1 MIVSNKVA
9 WASAQECFG
18 SAVPLKPQLL
28 CPALVSSAMRAIPYF
43 LALFPLIA
51 QAGTVKTDVAYGDDP
66 LQKLD
71 LHLPDTPTNAP
82 VMVYIHGGGWAKGD
96 KAAVGLKPA
105 FFNGKGWIFVSV
117 NYRLLPEGKHPANV
131 EDIALALA
139 KVHNE
144 VAEKGGDPGK
154 LFVMGH
160 SAGAHLA
167 ALVATNPKPLEQ
179 AGKSLKILKGVI
191 SLDTNAYDLPTLTG
205 TAMKPFYDS
214 VFGTDP
220 ELLKDASP
228 RFHVAADKGIP
239 PFLICYSRGMGRN
252 AEPIRS
258 GAAEAF
264 SAALAK
270 AGIPASVIDASDRNH
285 GEINQWFGRSDDA
298 MVTGKAWEFLEPL
311 AKTQ

>member
-1 MIVSNKVA
+1 
-9 WASAQECFG
+9 
-18 SAVPLKPQLL
+18 
-28 CPALVSSAMRAIPYF
+28 MRAIPYF

-51 QAGTVKTDVAYGDDP
+51 HAGEKKADIPYGDHP

-71 LHLPDTPTNAP
+71 LHLPDKPTQSP

-117 NYRLLPEGKHPANV
+117 NYRLLPEGRHPANV
-131 EDIALALA
+131 NDVALAIA
-139 KVHNE
+139 KIHGTI
-144 VAEKGGDPGK
+144 AEKGGDPEK

-167 ALVATNPKPLEQ
+167 ALVATNPKPLEK
-179 AGKSLKILKGVI
+179 AGKPLSILKGVI
-191 SLDTNAYDLPTLTG
+191 SLDTNAYDLPTLVG

-228 RFHVAADKGIP
+228 QLHVAAGKGIP
-239 PFLICYSRGMGRN
+239 AFLICYSRGMGRK
-252 AEPIRS
+252 AEPVRS
-258 GAAEAF
+258 DAAEGF
-264 SAALAK
+264 HAALAK
-270 AGIPASVIDASDRNH
+270 AGIPSSIIDASDRNH
-285 GEINQWFGRSDDA
+285 GEINQWFGREDDVK
-298 MVTGKAWEFLEPL
+298 VTGKAWEFLDSL
-311 AKTQ
+311 ANAE

>member
-1 MIVSNKVA
+1 MHA
-9 WASAQECFG
+9 F
-18 SAVPLKPQLL
+18 
-28 CPALVSSAMRAIPYF
+28 PYF

-51 QAGTVKTDVAYGDDP
+51 QAGTIKTDVAFGDHP

-71 LHLPDTPTNAP
+71 VYLPDSPAKSP

-131 EDIALALA
+131 EDIAHALA
-139 KVHNE
+139 KVHDE
-144 VAEKGGDPGK
+144 VAEQGGDPGK

-167 ALVATNPKPLEQ
+167 SLVATDPKPLEK
-179 AGKSLKILKGVI
+179 AGKTLSIIKGVI

-228 RFHVAADKGIP
+228 QLHVAAGKGIP
-239 PFLICYSRGMGRN
+239 PFLICYSRGMGRK
-252 AEPIRS
+252 AEPVRS

-264 SAALAK
+264 HAALAK
-270 AGIPASVIDASDRNH
+270 AGIPSSIIDASDRNH
-285 GEINQWFGRSDDA
+285 GEINQWFGREDDLK
-298 MVTGKAWEFLEPL
+298 VTAKAWEFLDPL
-311 AKTQ
+311 AKAE

>member
-1 MIVSNKVA
+1 
-9 WASAQECFG
+9 
-18 SAVPLKPQLL
+18 
-28 CPALVSSAMRAIPYF
+28 MRAIPYF
-43 LALFPLIA
+43 LALFPLLA
-51 QAGTVKTDVAYGDDP
+51 QAGTIKTDVAFGDHP

-71 LHLPDTPTNAP
+71 VYLPDSPAKSP

-139 KVHNE
+139 KIHDE
-144 VAEKGGDPGK
+144 VAGHGGDPERI
-154 LFVMGH
+154 FVMGH

-167 ALVATNPKPLEQ
+167 ALVATNPKPLEK
-179 AGKSLKILKGVI
+179 AGKPFSIIKGVI
-191 SLDTNAYDLPTLTG
+191 SLDTNAYDLPTLVG

-228 RFHVAADKGIP
+228 QLHVAAGKGIP
-239 PFLICYSRGMGRN
+239 PFLICYSRGMGRK
-252 AEPIRS
+252 AEPVRS

-264 SAALAK
+264 HAALAT
-270 AGIPASVIDASDRNH
+270 AGIPSSIIDASDRNH
-285 GEINQWFGRSDDA
+285 GEINQWFGRADDTK
-298 MVTGKAWEFLEPL
+298 VTAKAWEFLDPL
-311 AKTQ
+311 AKAE